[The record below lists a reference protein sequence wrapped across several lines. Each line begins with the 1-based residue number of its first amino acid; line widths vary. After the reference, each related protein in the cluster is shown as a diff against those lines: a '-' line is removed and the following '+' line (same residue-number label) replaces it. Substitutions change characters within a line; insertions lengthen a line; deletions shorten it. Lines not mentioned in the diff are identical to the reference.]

1 MFGKKKGHGF
11 FCRCEICKTKRRQ
24 SLLYLASLMALVI
37 IIFYQAF
44 LTIFVTTKLNAIILF
59 IELCCLFIG
68 LFRIL
73 F

>member
-11 FCRCEICKTKRRQ
+11 FCRCELCKLKRRQ
-24 SLLYLASLMALVI
+24 SMYYLASLIALVI

-44 LTIFVTTKLNAIILF
+44 LTIFVTTKLNAFILF
-59 IELCCLFIG
+59 FELCCLLIG